1 MYDLLQNVVYY
12 SVGFL
17 IVLILLTT
25 VASCE
30 TLRYYIKFCS
40 FAAASSVSTSLC
52 LPFMFLR
59 IKDWRNALPPAKCL
73 RTCMKYMGVKFHV
86 RGKENIVNDSGS
98 IVLMNHQSIFDLTV
112 LAELWPV
119 LERSTVISK
128 KEIFYLGL
136 FGLASWLWGTI
147 FIDRQN
153 SREAQKG
160 INSTVQR
167 IKDMKAKVLIF
178 PEGHRHSNSTLLPFK
193 KGAFHL
199 AIESQIPIQPVV
211 ISKYYFL
218 NSKLKIFN
226 SGTSYITILPP
237 IPTKGL
243 TKEDLPKLMEDAY
256 NIMNNS
262 FVETSQEAINE
273 HINTLREEK

>member
-1 MYDLLQNVVYY
+1 MYNLLQNVVYY
-12 SVGFL
+12 SMGFL
-17 IVLILLTT
+17 IVLILLTI

-40 FAAASSVSTSLC
+40 FGAASAIPTSIQW
-52 LPFMFLR
+52 PFMFLR
-59 IKDWRNALPPAKCL
+59 IKDWRNALLSARCL
-73 RTCMKYMGVKFHV
+73 RTCVKLLGVSFHV
-86 RGKENIVNDSGS
+86 RGKENIVKDTGS
-98 IVLMNHQSIFDLTV
+98 IVLMNHQSILDLTV

-119 LERSTVISK
+119 LERCTVISK

-147 FIDRQN
+147 FIDRKN
-153 SREAQKG
+153 SKEAQKG
-160 INSTVQR
+160 INSTAER
-167 IKDMKAKVLIF
+167 IKSIKANVLIF

-237 IPTKGL
+237 ISTKGL
-243 TKEDLPKLMEDAY
+243 TKEDLPKLIEDTY
-256 NIMNNS
+256 KIMNNS
-262 FVETSQEAINE
+262 FMETSQETINE
-273 HINTLREEK
+273 HINTLKDEK